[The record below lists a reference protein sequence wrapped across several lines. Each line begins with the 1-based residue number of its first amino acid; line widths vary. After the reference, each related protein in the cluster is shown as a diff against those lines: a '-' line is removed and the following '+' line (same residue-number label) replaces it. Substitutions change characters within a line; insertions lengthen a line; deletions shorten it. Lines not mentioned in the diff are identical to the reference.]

1 MLQVLYRTGK
11 DIVKALVKK
20 GLGQAVVIEYPMGAG
35 EITVL
40 VKARYDDKATRKKVG
55 KKAKSA
61 GGLKVEPHTCNSPQ
75 TRGYW
80 RFI

>member
-1 MLQVLYRTGK
+1 
-11 DIVKALVKK
+11 
-20 GLGQAVVIEYPMGAG
+20 MGAG